1 MANEVLT
8 FTPIWFCFETEE
20 RRRQRSM
27 KESAAAHKVKDCI
40 SHSGIYNMERLNS
53 MTQEEILAI
62 PGIKKNDYHY
72 VEEALEDFRKEFG
85 NLKWK
90 MPEFTDIE
98 HGYLLHVMVYRK
110 PPHYYELLKIFS
122 DLENEK
128 NKHPLHSIMSQ
139 IYYKLRS
146 IERDEFAAIM
156 AAKDVRIEDYKI

>member
-8 FTPIWFCFETEE
+8 FMPIWFCFETEE

-27 KESAAAHKVKDCI
+27 KENAAAHKVKDCI

-53 MTQEEILAI
+53 MTREEILAI

-90 MPEFTDIE
+90 
-98 HGYLLHVMVYRK
+98 
-110 PPHYYELLKIFS
+110 
-122 DLENEK
+122 
-128 NKHPLHSIMSQ
+128 
-139 IYYKLRS
+139 IYNWNVSSHFIR
-146 IERDEFAAIM
+146 
-156 AAKDVRIEDYKI
+156 